1 MKVLDPV
8 LDADA
13 IEEKAK
19 SGEKSKAQNVQL
31 DFMTWQMAWD
41 RYALAAAMTKMISF
55 AIAGR
60 YKQAST
66 VHVMMLCQHRRV
78 VCAGCS

>member
-1 MKVLDPV
+1 MKVLDPE

-41 RYALAAAMTKMISF
+41 RYAPPL
-55 AIAGR
+55 
-60 YKQAST
+60 
-66 VHVMMLCQHRRV
+66 L
-78 VCAGCS
+78 